1 VTQRVLRGGLELLSG
16 GTATGT
22 VVMSSGGQGITRN
35 GVAINTVVSSG
46 GQQALG
52 GSGTP
57 IASGTTVLSGGL
69 LLVGTGQA
77 VSAVVSSGGS
87 VSVGDLGSAQ
97 GTTVFSGGSQTV
109 AGHASGTVLSGGF
122 EYVSGPNAVQLL
134 ALVDDGG
141 AEYVL
146 SGAQLASALMSGG
159 AIVIDS
165 GGLASG
171 SIALVSGAFGAVQL
185 NGTGN
190 LGGEVS
196 GFDTTDTFDF
206 RTIGFTDDITALS
219 WTQLASGG
227 SASGT
232 LTLASGG
239 TSASLTLLGQYAGE
253 TISINNGQASA
264 GLTVGGTFV
273 VDTGAVT
280 TIDVFSGGVA
290 DTTTVS
296 AGGLQQIFSGGSAS
310 GTEVLSG
317 GQEVISARLSAVLSS
332 GASATVSNGFA
343 FATTILSGAT
353 QVLEGSAAVGG
364 VASGSVL
371 NGGEEI
377 VSGDGAREDLALV
390 NSGGL
395 ELVEAGGRLD
405 SATISG
411 GVVEV
416 GSGGL
421 LALLDHAIAFAAGGG
436 GTLQLDEATDYSSA
450 GVSGF
455 TSGDLID
462 FRAVAFTSGA
472 TSVSWTQIISSGPD
486 VRGTLT
492 VTSGGTSADI
502 TLAGN
507 YLGQTV
513 SVTNGQT
520 STGLVAGAGAEFASA
535 SDNSGGTDV
544 TFSAGGIA
552 TIDVFSGGIAS
563 ATTVSNGGLQQI
575 FPGGSASGTVVSS
588 GGKEIVSSGGVE
600 ELALVNSGGFELVA
614 VHRQSGL
621 SDDQRRPG

>member
-1 VTQRVLRGGLELLSG
+1 LRVTQRVLRGGLELLSG

-239 TSASLTLLGQYAGE
+239 TSASLTLLGQYAGKRYPS
-253 TISINNGQASA
+253 TTARPAPASPPP
-264 GLTVGGTFV
+264 GMHSRSR
-273 VDTGAVT
+273 T
-280 TIDVFSGGVA
+280 TP
-290 DTTTVS
+290 S
-296 AGGLQQIFSGGSAS
+296 A
-310 GTEVLSG
+310 
-317 GQEVISARLSAVLSS
+317 ARLWLTRARSPPSTCSPVVLRTRRPSA
-332 GASATVSNGFA
+332 
-343 FATTILSGAT
+343 
-353 QVLEGSAAVGG
+353 
-364 VASGSVL
+364 
-371 NGGEEI
+371 
-377 VSGDGAREDLALV
+377 
-390 NSGGL
+390 
-395 ELVEAGGRLD
+395 
-405 SATISG
+405 
-411 GVVEV
+411 
-416 GSGGL
+416 
-421 LALLDHAIAFAAGGG
+421 
-436 GTLQLDEATDYSSA
+436 
-450 GVSGF
+450 
-455 TSGDLID
+455 
-462 FRAVAFTSGA
+462 
-472 TSVSWTQIISSGPD
+472 
-486 VRGTLT
+486 
-492 VTSGGTSADI
+492 
-502 TLAGN
+502 LAG
-507 YLGQTV
+507 
-513 SVTNGQT
+513 S
-520 STGLVAGAGAEFASA
+520 SKSSPAAAPAGPRS
-535 SDNSGGTDV
+535 
-544 TFSAGGIA
+544 
-552 TIDVFSGGIAS
+552 
-563 ATTVSNGGLQQI
+563 
-575 FPGGSASGTVVSS
+575 
-588 GGKEIVSSGGVE
+588 
-600 ELALVNSGGFELVA
+600 
-614 VHRQSGL
+614 
-621 SDDQRRPG
+621 